1 MKTFNLVLVLFFL
14 FAMSCSSDNISNL
27 YPKEELNTPISTTAN
42 SLDTLEETPLSEES
56 AEIVVDTISI
66 NR

>member
-1 MKTFNLVLVLFFL
+1 MKTFYLIWILFFL
-14 FAMSCSSDNISNL
+14 FAINCSSDNVSNL

-42 SLDTLEETPLSEES
+42 SLDTLEETPLPEES
-56 AEIVVDTISI
+56 AEIVVDTIAI